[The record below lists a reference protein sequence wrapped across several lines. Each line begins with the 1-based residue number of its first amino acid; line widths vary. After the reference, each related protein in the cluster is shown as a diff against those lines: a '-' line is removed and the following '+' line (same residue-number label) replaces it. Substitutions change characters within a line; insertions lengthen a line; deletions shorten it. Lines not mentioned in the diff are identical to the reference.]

1 MWGKWCQTHI
11 AENIVPHC
19 KALVLP
25 LRGWKEKMMFLI
37 LSIRCSWQLNTFLL
51 VWIWVCLS
59 HTHANSRSFRSAVI
73 FFFTDTCLR
82 WRALMEVL
90 FVHSELIWL
99 NRGCSSLSEVS
110 WLRTYISAVSVFM
123 CKSWKCHHV
132 SSSPKYFTNVNSGVD
147 ARGLFIWVFNFLVFE
162 CDQEESS
169 AVLTE
174 SRLCTLA
181 IQWHRNTACDISC
194 SLCQC
199 S

>member
-59 HTHANSRSFRSAVI
+59 HTHTNSRSFRSAVI

-82 WRALMEVL
+82 WRALMGVL
-90 FVHSELIWL
+90 FVHSELIWFQPRL
-99 NRGCSSLSEVS
+99 FQSVRSVVIEDLHKRRQCFHVQILEMSSCQQLSKVFYKCEQRRRCKRLIYLGFKFFGFWVWSRGELGSAHREQAVHFGHTVTQKHSLWHFLLSLSV
-110 WLRTYISAVSVFM
+110 
-123 CKSWKCHHV
+123 
-132 SSSPKYFTNVNSGVD
+132 
-147 ARGLFIWVFNFLVFE
+147 
-162 CDQEESS
+162 
-169 AVLTE
+169 
-174 SRLCTLA
+174 
-181 IQWHRNTACDISC
+181 
-194 SLCQC
+194 
-199 S
+199 